1 MEDIVVS
8 CKELVGAR
16 RTLSSTVPSTAV
28 RSNTVPVL
36 RQNRQDSMKSLI
48 RYPGRSAADA
58 VIAFTV
64 SALMLIALPAISSA
78 KTPGATYCFN
88 GICHRVQTIA
98 EVQTLIGHDEIVG
111 ASFFDE
117 CKADGLHPC
126 ATAISNAGVSAELP
140 GSAASPVYPNGT
152 LLGLFNPKTNAK
164 AVVRI
169 TSAGPYIKGRLLDV
183 SRGTAAQLGFIDAG
197 TAQLNVTVLPASD

>member
-1 MEDIVVS
+1 
-8 CKELVGAR
+8 
-16 RTLSSTVPSTAV
+16 
-28 RSNTVPVL
+28 
-36 RQNRQDSMKSLI
+36 MKSPI
-48 RYPGRSAADA
+48 RNPRRRAPDA
-58 VIAFTV
+58 VIAFTA
-64 SALMLIALPAISSA
+64 SILTLIALPTISCA
-78 KTPGATYCFN
+78 KTPGSTYCFN

-98 EVQTLIGHDEIVG
+98 EVQVLIGREETVG

-117 CKADGLHPC
+117 CKADRAHPC
-126 ATAISNAGVSAELP
+126 ATAILDAGLSADLP

-152 LLGLFNPKTNAK
+152 LLALFNPKTNAK

-183 SRGTAAQLGFIDAG
+183 SRATAAQLGFINAG